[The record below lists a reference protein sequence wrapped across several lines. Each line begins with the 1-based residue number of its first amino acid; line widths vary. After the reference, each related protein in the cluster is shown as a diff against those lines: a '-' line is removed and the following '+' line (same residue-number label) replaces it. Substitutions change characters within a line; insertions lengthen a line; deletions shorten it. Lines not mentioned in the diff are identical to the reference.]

1 MLFAG
6 VLLVKVYLN
15 LDSITKAIIDT
26 VRCVGG
32 DLGIVY
38 VTVPITSGFRE
49 IRLMHELGC
58 SRQEL
63 RSGHS
68 DRWRTEVVQPNEA
81 DAEAFALVAKM
92 QYPNRLVLNPAALQ
106 VSEWSQ
112 AQYNDMW
119 NEVLRQFCDV
129 LVVTPDW
136 AFSVGARL
144 EVKEMSALG
153 RSVVDMFGRQV
164 TSSEL
169 MSQMESANN
178 QLLEMGW
185 TEEKIAE
192 LLPPI
197 GIRPE
202 VRMSR
207 SIPHA
212 EWNAALEWIIAE
224 RRWQRSIPEFAD
236 DDRTL
241 RDGSDCR
248 GGEWQTLLD
257 KYLGRARAAGINSTE
272 GGLNLMKFVS
282 AAVAFMESVTRVYG
296 PFPEPGV
303 SRGTPIREGRL
314 WDGEMSNAQLMAVSL
329 AWLRRE
335 YFYTR
340 NRFDPRDDD
349 ENTEAGISDG
359 SWWDRQLK
367 FYWNG
372 GGERRLDTAAGRQM
386 LGKFV
391 STAMNL
397 ASSRIRLFGMV
408 GQPNRPSYEELARR
422 RGPGSLF

>member
-1 MLFAG
+1 MQT
-6 VLLVKVYLN
+6 VKVQSKV
-15 LDSITKAIIDT
+15 DPITKSIIDT

-49 IRLMHELGC
+49 VRLMRELGC
-58 SRQEL
+58 SRGEL
-63 RSGHS
+63 RSKYT
-68 DRWRTEVVQPNEA
+68 DRWRSEVVQPNEA

-106 VSEWSQ
+106 VADWTQS
-112 AQYNDMW
+112 QYNEMW

-153 RSVVDMFGRQV
+153 RSVVDMFGRGV
-164 TSSEL
+164 TSAEL
-169 MSQMESANN
+169 SSQMDSANS

-185 TEEKIAE
+185 TEEEVSE
-192 LLPPI
+192 LLPPVA
-197 GIRPE
+197 IRPE
-202 VRMSR
+202 VRMAR
-207 SIPHA
+207 QIPHS
-212 EWNAALEWIIAE
+212 EWNAALEWIISE

-236 DDRTL
+236 DERTR
-241 RDGSDCR
+241 RDGTDCR
-248 GGEWQTLLD
+248 GGEWSNLLN
-257 KYLGRARAAGINSTE
+257 KYLDRAKADGVRSAS
-272 GGLNLMKFVS
+272 GGVHLMKFVS
-282 AAVAFMESVTRVYG
+282 TAVAYMESVTRVYG

-303 SRGTPIREGRL
+303 SRGTSIREGRL
-314 WDGEMSNAQLMAVSL
+314 WDGEMSDAQLMAVSL

-349 ENTEAGISDG
+349 ENTEAGVSDG
-359 SWWDRQLK
+359 TWWDRQLK

-372 GGERRLDTAAGRQM
+372 SGERRLDTAPGRQM

-397 ASSRIRLFGMV
+397 ASSRIRLFGV
-408 GQPNRPSYEELARR
+408 VDQPKRPSYEDLARR
-422 RGPGSLF
+422 KGPGQLF